1 MAVVLGSPPHPPIRL
16 RWEDLDR
23 SYDSLSDVGVD
34 LQFVMEREFLDPQE
48 TRPLFTDSDG
58 QRFRILVI
66 SLEVVLC
73 VRVPDDFDPLQ
84 LTLRRV
90 KSALGEMVVESLGS
104 DDHRAL
110 LVETGEA
117 VPIGAEFLVDDTAEV
132 DPSSGGRTQ
141 LISSPSWLD
150 FDDAWMRSVDP
161 APPVTL
167 GTWLHNCLSA
177 LFRR

>member
-1 MAVVLGSPPHPPIRL
+1 M
-16 RWEDLDR
+16 
-23 SYDSLSDVGVD
+23 D

-90 KSALGEMVVESLGS
+90 KSALGEMAVESFRS
-104 DDHRAL
+104 EDHRAL